1 MRRLATEFTR
11 RIKIY
16 GTDLDKAALNAA
28 RHTSYLPRDPGPSLH
43 TRLLDV
49 VVDSSPS
56 AYVAIDNDDMLVFAS
71 AGARRMLEVGDS
83 DVGRPFQD
91 LSVSYRPVSPR
102 PWRPPTEVPCASGTA
117 GHDNRSNQGAVILM
131 EDHVTASGV

>member
-1 MRRLATEFTR
+1 MRSLATEFTR

-43 TRLLDV
+43 TRLLDA

-102 PWRPPTEVPCASGTA
+102 PWRPP
-117 GHDNRSNQGAVILM
+117 
-131 EDHVTASGV
+131 